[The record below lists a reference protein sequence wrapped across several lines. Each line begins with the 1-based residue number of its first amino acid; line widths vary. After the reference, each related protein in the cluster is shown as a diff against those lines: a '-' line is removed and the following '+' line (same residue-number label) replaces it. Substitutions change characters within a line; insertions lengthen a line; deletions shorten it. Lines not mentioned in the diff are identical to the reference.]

1 MTRTW
6 IATAAALCLQA
17 SVVSA
22 QVQHFTVSTP
32 SASIYKAPTNVSP
45 VIGEATQG
53 ATLEVTRDV
62 GSWVKVTWSKA
73 PDGVGY
79 IRKSAGTVS
88 VLGPAVPVAAAS
100 TVAAAPQAIS
110 AAAPRSSAVQNGP
123 AVRSQPSAVPAGYV
137 APTHRIGLG
146 GQVGGSAMGAGFSAR
161 GWSSTGRL
169 GVQVDVTRYSMAN
182 DLFLTQMSSTQFG
195 PRVLYAF
202 RDRVSDSTWLRPFV
216 GAGAHVLRSTVT
228 DPLSGMALSD
238 TRMSAQVFGGAEM
251 TLSAMPRLGVSA
263 DLGYQWYQN
272 PFAGYALD
280 GMAVTLAAHWYLK

>member
-6 IATAAALCLQA
+6 IATVAALCLQA

-22 QVQHFTVSTP
+22 QVQQFTVSTP

-53 ATLEVTRDV
+53 VTLEVTRDV
-62 GSWVKVTWSKA
+62 GSWVKVAWSKA

-88 VLGPAVPVAAAS
+88 LLGPAVPVAPAS
-100 TVAAAPQAIS
+100 SVAAAPQTTS
-110 AAAPRSSAVQNGP
+110 AATSRSAAVQNGP

-137 APTHRIGLG
+137 TPTHRIGLG
-146 GQVGGSAMGAGFSAR
+146 GQVGGSAIGAGFSAR
-161 GWSSTGRL
+161 GWSPAGRL

-182 DLFLTQMSSTQFG
+182 DLFLTRMSSTQFG

-228 DPLSGMALSD
+228 DPLSGVALSD
-238 TRMSAQVFGGAEM
+238 TRGSAQVFGGAEM

-280 GMAVTLAAHWYLK
+280 GMSVTLAAHWYLK

>member
-1 MTRTW
+1 M
-6 IATAAALCLQA
+6 
-17 SVVSA
+17 
-22 QVQHFTVSTP
+22 
-32 SASIYKAPTNVSP
+32 
-45 VIGEATQG
+45 
-53 ATLEVTRDV
+53 
-62 GSWVKVTWSKA
+62 
-73 PDGVGY
+73 
-79 IRKSAGTVS
+79 
-88 VLGPAVPVAAAS
+88 
-100 TVAAAPQAIS
+100 
-110 AAAPRSSAVQNGP
+110 
-123 AVRSQPSAVPAGYV
+123 PAGYV

-161 GWSSTGRL
+161 GWSPSGRL

-182 DLFLTQMSSTQFG
+182 DLFLTRMSSTQFG

-238 TRMSAQVFGGAEM
+238 TRMSAQVFGGAEV

-263 DLGYQWYQN
+263 DVGYQWYQN

-280 GMAVTLAAHWYLK
+280 GMSVTLAAHWYLK